1 MFLSNLS
8 IKHPVFATMMMA
20 ALAVLG
26 IASYRQLKVD
36 FFPKVEIPVVTVTTI
51 YPGAGPETVER
62 EVTKKIEEE
71 INTVE
76 GVKHIESISQE
87 GLSNIVVEFQL
98 EVSAINASQDV
109 RGKISAI
116 RGNLPR
122 EIEEPIV
129 QRIDFG
135 LMPIL
140 SVGVDAPGLSPQAAT
155 TFADKV
161 VKRRLENVRGVGSVA
176 LVGEST
182 REIQVVVDRL
192 KLEAYHI
199 SLAEVVTA
207 LQRENVDVPAGTADR
222 GATETLVRVAARGAT
237 AADIA
242 EIPIKR
248 SDGMAVYVRD
258 VAQVIDGIEEPKNA
272 AFLDERPALAL
283 EIQKQSGANTVAVAD
298 GVLDAVE
305 KMKKD
310 LPPGVTLSII
320 KDDSTF
326 IRDSIED
333 VNVTMLIGGL
343 LTVFIVY
350 LFLNSW
356 RSTVI
361 TGITLPISV
370 VAGFIAM
377 RVFGF
382 TLNVLTLMGLSL
394 AIGMLIDDA
403 IVVRENIV
411 RHLQRGKDHFDAAR
425 DGTAEIGLAVMAT
438 TFTIIAVF
446 VPVSF
451 MGGMVGRFF
460 YEFGI
465 TVAAA
470 VVASLFV
477 SFTLDPMLSSR
488 WVDPDIER
496 GYHPHFVG
504 RTLQRFNEWF
514 DDLHL
519 KYERLLGWCL
529 KHRPAVLLVALVAF
543 LASFPILA
551 ILGGDFMP
559 DFNRGEY
566 QVSFKA
572 TPGAT
577 LAETKERGLEVV
589 RRLKALPDVDYTY
602 TTIGEAGITRRPS
615 TEGVVY
621 VKLKPTHGKTF
632 SQVLDDARRAV
643 AVVPGLT
650 YGFTEAGPF
659 GQKPLQY
666 SVRGPE
672 VDELDRISR
681 ELVLA
686 VGKIPG
692 LVDVETSLEKS
703 KPELRV
709 EFDRERAG
717 DLGLN
722 VAPVAMTLRAA
733 ITGDVA
739 TTIEDAAGDSHDVR
753 VRLRADQRR
762 YADDLLG
769 LRVPTD
775 KDDDRGDKI
784 LVPLSEVAKAVP
796 ATGPSTIRRKDLQRE
811 VRISAMNSG
820 RSLGEVSGDIERVAA
835 ALELPP
841 GYDVLPGGDAEE
853 LEDHVLEHAPDPRP
867 RDHLHL
873 PDPGLAVRVVPPP
886 VRDHAVLAAV
896 AGGGRPRPPRHRR
909 HAQHDEHDRPHHADG
924 PRDQER
930 DPADRFREPGP
941 RRRHPSRRG
950 AHQGR
955 LDPPAAH
962 RHDDAGHDLRH
973 AAARLRDRRR
983 GRDAGADGPRRH
995 RRAHH
1000 VDAPHPRRGAG
1011 RLHVP
1016 RRPAAGDG
1024 AGVALVPP
1032 PPPRELGR
1040 HRSRG
1045 SRSDR
1050 GLKRARRRAD
1060 PVAVRR
1066 GDGAPREDRPRALA
1080 LVAGGRRARGSRP
1093 RPRLRHRPQ
1102 PPALRRRRARG
1113 RPRPLP
1119 RVAPRGASPRPR
1131 RPARSGPCR
1140 GAALPRRGLRQRG
1153 ERPRLLQRR
1162 RRAAR
1167 PRRGEAGAAAGRCRC
1182 GCWSTFVPAA
1192 PSRPGCRT

>member
-26 IASYRQLKVD
+26 IASYSQLKVD
-36 FFPKVEIPVVTVTTI
+36 MFPKVEIPVVTVTTI

-62 EVTKKIEEE
+62 EVTKRIEEE

-76 GVKHIESISQE
+76 GVRHIESISQE

-98 EVSAINASQDV
+98 EVSAIDASQDV
-109 RGKISAI
+109 RGKIAAI
-116 RGNLPR
+116 RGELPR

-129 QRIDFG
+129 QRIDFAQ
-135 LMPIL
+135 MPIV
-140 SVGVDAPGLSPQAAT
+140 SIGVDAPGLSPQAAT

-161 VKRRLENVRGVGSVA
+161 IKRRLENVRGVGSVA

-192 KLEAYHI
+192 RLEAYHV
-199 SLAEVVTA
+199 SLSEVVAA

-222 GATETLVRVAARGAT
+222 GATEALVRVAARGRT
-237 AADIA
+237 AEDISR
-242 EIPIKR
+242 IPIKR
-248 SDGMAVYVRD
+248 PGGMAVYVRD
-258 VAQVIDGIEEPKNA
+258 VAQVIDGVVEPKNA
-272 AFLDERPALAL
+272 AFIDERPALAL

-298 GVLDAVE
+298 GVLEAVE
-305 KMKKD
+305 KLKAE
-310 LPPGVTLSII
+310 LPPGITLSVI
-320 KDDSTF
+320 KDDSRF
-326 IRDSIED
+326 IRESIED
-333 VNVTMLIGGL
+333 VNVTMIIGGI

-361 TGITLPISV
+361 TGVTLPISV

-377 RVFGF
+377 RAFGF

-460 YEFGI
+460 FEFGI

-470 VVASLFV
+470 VLASLFV

-504 RTLQRFNEWF
+504 RTLARFNRWF
-514 DDLHL
+514 DDLHV
-519 KYERLLGWCL
+519 KYERLLGWAL
-529 KHRPAVLLVALVAF
+529 RNRKTVLAIATVAF

-551 ILGGDFMP
+551 VLGGDFMP

-577 LAETKERGLEVV
+577 LAETKERALEVV
-589 RRLKALPDVDYTY
+589 RELKKLPDVDYTY
-602 TTIGEAGITRRPS
+602 TTIGEAGITRRPP
-615 TEGVVY
+615 TEGVVF

-632 SQVLDDARRAV
+632 SEVLDEGRRAV

-681 ELVLA
+681 ELVQA
-686 VGKIPG
+686 MDKIPG
-692 LVDVETSLEKS
+692 VVDIETSLEKS
-703 KPELRV
+703 KPELRL
-709 EFDRERAG
+709 EFDRDRAG

-733 ITGDVA
+733 VTGEVA
-739 TTIEDAAGDSHDVR
+739 TTIEDAAGDTHDVR
-753 VRLRADQRR
+753 VRLRPDQRR
-762 YADDLLG
+762 FAEDLLA

-775 KDDDRGDKI
+775 KDDERGDKI
-784 LVPLSEVAKAVP
+784 LVPLGEVATAVP
-796 ATGPSTIRRKDLQRE
+796 ASGPSTIRRKDLQRE

-820 RSLGEVSGDIERVAA
+820 RSLGEAAADIEAA
-835 ALELPP
+835 AADLTLPP
-841 GYDVLPGGDAEE
+841 GYDVMPGGDSEE
-853 LEDHVLEHAPDPRP
+853 LKSMFSNMLQT
-867 RDHLHL
+867 LF
-873 PDPGLAVRVVPPP
+873 LAVVFIYLI
-886 VRDHAVLAAV
+886 LASQF
-896 AGGGRPRPPRHRR
+896 GS
-909 HAQHDEHDRPHHADG
+909 
-924 PRDQER
+924 
-930 DPADRFREPGP
+930 FF
-941 RRRHPSRRG
+941 HPFAIMLS
-950 AHQGR
+950 
-955 LDPPAAH
+955 LP
-962 RHDDAGHDLRH
+962 LS
-973 AAARLRDRRR
+973 L
-983 GRDAGADGPRRH
+983 
-995 RRAHH
+995 
-1000 VDAPHPRRGAG
+1000 V
-1011 RLHVP
+1011 
-1016 RRPAAGDG
+1016 
-1024 AGVALVPP
+1024 GVALALLSTGDSLNMMSMIGLIMLMGLVTKNAILLVDFTNQAREQGV
-1032 PPPRELGR
+1032 PREEALVR
-1040 HRSRG
+1040 AG
-1045 SRSDR
+1045 STRLR
-1050 GLKRARRRAD
+1050 PIVMTTLAMIFGMLPLAFAIGAGAEMRAPMARAVIGGLVTSTLLTLVVVPVVYTYLDGLRPEAVREWAKARRRRKAASREAL
-1060 PVAVRR
+1060 PE
-1066 GDGAPREDRPRALA
+1066 GAI
-1080 LVAGGRRARGSRP
+1080 
-1093 RPRLRHRPQ
+1093 
-1102 PPALRRRRARG
+1102 
-1113 RPRPLP
+1113 
-1119 RVAPRGASPRPR
+1119 
-1131 RPARSGPCR
+1131 PARD
-1140 GAALPRRGLRQRG
+1140 
-1153 ERPRLLQRR
+1153 
-1162 RRAAR
+1162 
-1167 PRRGEAGAAAGRCRC
+1167 
-1182 GCWSTFVPAA
+1182 
-1192 PSRPGCRT
+1192 